1 MKKFSSDRWVPY
13 TIATCSAV
21 ILYFLI
27 SNIGAFFEFLGVIG
41 GFVFPVFLGLVF
53 AYCLN
58 PLVVLVEKKVF
69 FKVKGEILRRNLSV
83 ILSVAG
89 IFAFLGVLLGNMI
102 PQLANSAMTFVSN
115 MGDYI
120 VSLQS
125 YLKELSENASGMN
138 IDISSFVN
146 SSDSMLDQLEKLVP
160 EDASGVINT
169 SKDIG
174 SGVVNIILGII
185 LSIYFLIDAK
195 RLKMG
200 FKRLMKA
207 LLTDKAYR
215 SSAEFWHKCDQI
227 LVRYIAFSLI
237 DALIVGIVNAIFMAI
252 CGMKYAVL
260 VSMIVG
266 VTNLAPTFGP
276 LVGAIL
282 GAFILLLVK
291 PWYALAFLIFTVI
304 LQTFDGYILK
314 PKLFGESFGVS
325 GLWILIGIIVGGR
338 MFGVV
343 GILFA
348 IPAVAILDF
357 TYKNYF
363 LYKIEE
369 LKEKRYG
376 ASAAPKEER
385 NGTDAD
391 SEEDRNTNS
400 EAVLRTEKER
410 SEDRNLK

>member
-1 MKKFSSDRWVPY
+1 MKKFSGDRWIPY

-27 SNIGAFFEFLGVIG
+27 SNIGSFFGFLGILG
-41 GFVFPVFLGLVF
+41 GFIFPVFLGLVF
-53 AYCLN
+53 AYCVN
-58 PLVVLVEKKVF
+58 PLVVLMERKVF

-83 ILSVAG
+83 ALSVVG
-89 IFAFLGVLLGNMI
+89 ILTFLGVLLGNMI
-102 PQLANSAMTFVSN
+102 PQLIHSIMTFVSN
-115 MGDYI
+115 SGDYI
-120 VSLQS
+120 TSLQNL
-125 YLKELSENASGMN
+125 LKELNNNASGKN

-146 SSDSMLDQLEKLVP
+146 SSDSFLQQLEKLIP
-160 EDASGVINT
+160 EDATGVIDT

-174 SGVVNIILGII
+174 SSVANIVLGII
-185 LSIYFLIDAK
+185 LSVYFLLDAK
-195 RLKMG
+195 RLKLS

-207 LLTDKAYR
+207 LLTERAYKN
-215 SSAEFWHKCDQI
+215 SAEFWHKCDQI

-237 DALIVGIVNAIFMAI
+237 DALIVGIVNAVFMMI
-252 CGMKYAVL
+252 CGMKYVVL

-276 LVGAIL
+276 LVGAVL

-363 LYKIEE
+363 LNKIEE
-369 LKEKRYG
+369 WKEKRYG
-376 ASAAPKEER
+376 TK
-385 NGTDAD
+385 
-391 SEEDRNTNS
+391 
-400 EAVLRTEKER
+400 
-410 SEDRNLK
+410 

>member
-1 MKKFSSDRWVPY
+1 M
-13 TIATCSAV
+13 
-21 ILYFLI
+21 
-27 SNIGAFFEFLGVIG
+27 
-41 GFVFPVFLGLVF
+41 
-53 AYCLN
+53 
-58 PLVVLVEKKVF
+58 EKKVF

-120 VSLQS
+120 VSLQN
-125 YLKELSENASGMN
+125 YLKELSDNASGMH

-146 SSDSMLDQLEKLVP
+146 SSDSMLEQLEKLVP

-174 SGVVNIILGII
+174 SSVVNIVLGII

-195 RLKMG
+195 RLKMN

-207 LLTDKAYR
+207 LLTEKAYR

-276 LVGAIL
+276 LVGALL

-385 NGTDAD
+385 NGTDA
-391 SEEDRNTNS
+391 EEENRNT
-400 EAVLRTEKER
+400 A
-410 SEDRNLK
+410 LK

>member
-1 MKKFSSDRWVPY
+1 
-13 TIATCSAV
+13 
-21 ILYFLI
+21 
-27 SNIGAFFEFLGVIG
+27 
-41 GFVFPVFLGLVF
+41 
-53 AYCLN
+53 
-58 PLVVLVEKKVF
+58 
-69 FKVKGEILRRNLSV
+69 
-83 ILSVAG
+83 
-89 IFAFLGVLLGNMI
+89 
-102 PQLANSAMTFVSN
+102 
-115 MGDYI
+115 
-120 VSLQS
+120 
-125 YLKELSENASGMN
+125 
-138 IDISSFVN
+138 
-146 SSDSMLDQLEKLVP
+146 
-160 EDASGVINT
+160 
-169 SKDIG
+169 
-174 SGVVNIILGII
+174 
-185 LSIYFLIDAK
+185 
-195 RLKMG
+195 
-200 FKRLMKA
+200 
-207 LLTDKAYR
+207 
-215 SSAEFWHKCDQI
+215 
-227 LVRYIAFSLI
+227 
-237 DALIVGIVNAIFMAI
+237 VNAIFMAI